1 MRKQTLHV
9 ILFLLFGLA
18 GLGLF
23 VLNSKPATAANP
35 TTINFQGKV
44 VNSDGTNVANN
55 TYSFVFRI
63 YNTASPTMTT
73 SCTSTATCLWQETQA
88 SVQVTNGVFQ
98 VELGAACALTS
109 AACNNTAGGP
119 INFGTN
125 NAQYLTMQFN
135 GDTSGANGGFM
146 SPTIHLTSVPFAL
159 NSDQL
164 GGISASGFIQNTTSP
179 QATSN
184 FNISGTGIAGTAL
197 QAPSFDSATA
207 NGALGIGST
216 NAGAFTI
223 GNVTNSTF
231 LFRAKSQAAAY
242 QLQNA
247 GGNELLTIDTS
258 ATEANN
264 LVRFGKASTING
276 RIVFNNSTNTN
287 TATIVSGVTSTSYTL
302 TLPTAL
308 PGSTQCLQSTSGG
321 VLSFA
326 SCGGGSST
334 LATTYSNGAAQADS
348 TITLDSTRLGVIIQD
363 AATPISGNLFTV
375 QKNVGGT
382 QSYFS
387 VTTSAVTLQDT
398 AGYNALV
405 FDSTTS
411 ELKIYENVASPTNY
425 ARIYY
430 ASGEAVFAASSGTTR
445 VGSGSGNITMSLTNP
460 SDLFTFTHTGSLVA
474 AYSSSDFT
482 VTRNLTAGANTATGS
497 VLKVEDLTTFS
508 GGSSAPNVLL
518 VNQNNSSATG
528 NLINAQLAAS
538 SKFLVNTAGSI
549 TIASGANITVGA
561 SAGSSTT
568 CSGGQ
573 VLQNQVVTGGV
584 TTGGSCA
591 TAGGDLQSAYNADA
605 SGEADIVTTS
615 GTKTVLIKA
624 GSTFDSQ
631 NLFHVQTASGV
642 DIIKVDTET
651 ASDPLEFQ
659 IGDSTDDASAIFL
672 GLDNESTFTE
682 ATSCTSAING
692 SVYYNSGSN
701 AVRACINGAWEDMV
715 STAGLGLQLFG
726 VVPDTGPSGEEGDLG
741 SLVSAGVSGPCKVS
755 WASATTVNI
764 RACTAYSGGRKIVY
778 GGTTGLTI
786 SLTNT
791 IDWVHVCFTSS
802 GTIEAR
808 QSVGATDDTNLP
820 TYSNTSPLLCLADI
834 TNGGTGTSIVRI
846 HDVRTFTTTIK
857 EHVTINAATGLG
869 RVVTQS
875 ATVGLVQNPAATLGL
890 IGIRGVIVATSG
902 SASTTTR
909 NAIIASEGPQFIKGA
924 GTSTVNQFA
933 QTSGTTAGYTS
944 STATADADGYANIG
958 LNQRTIDTTCTAATN
973 CQFSQLVNMSLR

>member
-1 MRKQTLHV
+1 MRKQTLRIV
-9 ILFLLFGLA
+9 LFLLFGLA
-18 GLGLF
+18 SLGLF
-23 VLNSKPATAANP
+23 GMSSKPATAANP

-55 TYSFVFRI
+55 TYSFIFRI

-73 SCTSTATCLWQETQA
+73 SCTSTASCLWQETQA

-109 AACNNTAGGP
+109 AACNNAAGGP
-119 INFGTN
+119 INFSSTTSL
-125 NAQYLTMQFN
+125 YLTMQFN

-146 SPTIHLTSVPFAL
+146 SPTIHMTSAPFAL
-159 NSDQL
+159 NAD
-164 GGISASGFIQNTTSP
+164 T
-179 QATSN
+179 ATHVD
-184 FNISGTGIAGTAL
+184 AGTVTAL
-197 QAPSFDSATA
+197 GVGDVNATA
-207 NGALGIGST
+207 I
-216 NAGAFTI
+216 TI
-223 GNVTNSTF
+223 GNVANSTV
-231 LFRAKSQAAAY
+231 LVKTKNIAAAF
-242 QLQNA
+242 QVQNA
-247 GGNELLTIDTS
+247 GSNELLTIDTS
-258 ATEANN
+258 GTEANN
-264 LVRFGKASTING
+264 FVRFGKASTISG
-276 RIVFNNSTNTN
+276 RIVFNNSTNAN
-287 TATIVSGVTSTSYTL
+287 TVTVVSGVTSTSYSL

-321 VLSFA
+321 VLSFT

-334 LATTYSNGAAQADS
+334 LAATYTNGTGQADS

-445 VGSGSGNITMSLTNP
+445 VGSGSGNITMSLTSP

-482 VTRNLTAGANTATGS
+482 VTRNLTAGANAANGN

-518 VNQNNSSATG
+518 INQNNGSATG

-561 SAGSSTT
+561 SSGASTT

-591 TAGGDLQSAYNADA
+591 SAGGDLQSAYNADA

-624 GSTFDSQ
+624 GATFDSAEI
-631 NLFHVQTASGV
+631 FHVQNAAGTNLFTV
-642 DIIKVDTET
+642 DSET
-651 ASDPLEFQ
+651 STDPVEVQ
-659 IGDSTDDASAIFL
+659 IGSSTDDSTVVHL
-672 GLDNESTFTE
+672 GLDSESTYTE
-682 ATSCTSAING
+682 AATCTSAIDG
-692 SVYYNSGSN
+692 SVYYNSASH
-701 AVRACINGAWEDMV
+701 AVRLCINSGWEDMP
-715 STAGLGLQLFG
+715 STAGLSLILFG
-726 VVPDTGPSGEEGDLG
+726 VVAESGSSPGDLG
-741 SLVSAGVSGPCKVS
+741 GLVTTNQSGPCKTYWLSSTSVRIS
-755 WASATTVNI
+755 PCS
-764 RACTAYSGGRKIVY
+764 AYSGGRK
-778 GGTTGLTI
+778 
-786 SLTNT
+786 
-791 IDWVHVCFTSS
+791 
-802 GTIEAR
+802 
-808 QSVGATDDTNLP
+808 
-820 TYSNTSPLLCLADI
+820 
-834 TNGGTGTSIVRI
+834 
-846 HDVRTFTTTIK
+846 
-857 EHVTINAATGLG
+857 
-869 RVVTQS
+869 
-875 ATVGLVQNPAATLGL
+875 
-890 IGIRGVIVATSG
+890 VIVPQTDLTGFSG
-902 SASTTTR
+902 NNLT
-909 NAIIASEGPQFIKGA
+909 
-924 GTSTVNQFA
+924 
-933 QTSGTTAGYTS
+933 
-944 STATADADGYANIG
+944 
-958 LNQRTIDTTCTAATN
+958 
-973 CQFSQLVNMSLR
+973 

>member
-1 MRKQTLHV
+1 MRKQTLRN
-9 ILFLLFGLA
+9 ITFLLLA
-18 GLGLF
+18 PFGLGLF
-23 VLNSKPATAANP
+23 LSFSKTANAANP
-35 TTINFQGKV
+35 TNINFQGKM
-44 VNSDGTNVANN
+44 VNADGTNVTNG
-55 TYSFVFRI
+55 TYSMVFRI

-109 AACNNTAGGP
+109 AACNNAAGGP

-125 NAQYLTMQFN
+125 NALYLTMQFN

-146 SPTIHLTSVPFAL
+146 SPTIHITSVPFAF

-216 NAGAFTI
+216 SAGAFTI

-258 ATEANN
+258 GTEANN
-264 LVRFGKASTING
+264 LVRFGKASTISG
-276 RIVFNNSTNTN
+276 RIVFNNSTNAN
-287 TATIVSGVTSTSYTL
+287 TVTIVSGVTSGSYSL

-308 PGSTQCLQSTSGG
+308 PGSTQCITSTSGG
-321 VLSFA
+321 VLGFGTCS
-326 SCGGGSST
+326 GGSST
-334 LATTYSNGAAQADS
+334 LSSTYANGAGQADS

-375 QKNVGGT
+375 QKNVGGA

-445 VGSGSGNITMSLTNP
+445 IGSGSGNITMSLTNP
-460 SDLFTFTHTGSLVA
+460 SDMFTFTHTGSLVA

-482 VTRNLTAGANTATGS
+482 VTRNLTAGANAANGS

-518 VNQNNSSATG
+518 INQNNGSATG

-538 SKFLVNTAGSI
+538 SKFLVNTAGTVSIAADQSYTGAGALNVQSAAATALTVTGNAASTWSTSAGNLTLQGGSALILDASSGSTITIGNTGSGNYAQFAATTRELAFFGSARHTRRITVTPEYAGGSI
-549 TIASGANITVGA
+549 TGDGTSNSGTMTSDNMTASPFRNYYNWASSGTADDYDIWVKVPIPSDFSEFSSANALTIEA
-561 SAGSSTT
+561 FSSTLADT
-568 CSGGQ
+568 TIEIVNVYDAAGTSRCANVNIEPGT
-573 VLQNQVVTGGV
+573 VNTWANATG
-584 TTGGSCA
+584 
-591 TAGGDLQSAYNADA
+591 
-605 SGEADIVTTS
+605 
-615 GTKTVLIKA
+615 
-624 GSTFDSQ
+624 
-631 NLFHVQTASGV
+631 
-642 DIIKVDTET
+642 
-651 ASDPLEFQ
+651 
-659 IGDSTDDASAIFL
+659 
-672 GLDNESTFTE
+672 
-682 ATSCTSAING
+682 TSCTDTGVA
-692 SVYYNSGSN
+692 
-701 AVRACINGAWEDMV
+701 
-715 STAGLGLQLFG
+715 TANDVWTLQLRL
-726 VVPDTGPSGEEGDLG
+726 S
-741 SLVSAGVSGPCKVS
+741 SANN
-755 WASATTVNI
+755 AN
-764 RACTAYSGGRKIVY
+764 
-778 GGTTGLTI
+778 
-786 SLTNT
+786 
-791 IDWVHVCFTSS
+791 
-802 GTIEAR
+802 AR
-808 QSVGATDDTNLP
+808 VG
-820 TYSNTSPLLCLADI
+820 
-834 TNGGTGTSIVRI
+834 
-846 HDVRTFTTTIK
+846 
-857 EHVTINAATGLG
+857 
-869 RVVTQS
+869 
-875 ATVGLVQNPAATLGL
+875 
-890 IGIRGVIVATSG
+890 
-902 SASTTTR
+902 
-909 NAIIASEGPQFIKGA
+909 QFYFEYL
-924 GTSTVNQFA
+924 S
-933 QTSGTTAGYTS
+933 
-944 STATADADGYANIG
+944 
-958 LNQRTIDTTCTAATN
+958 
-973 CQFSQLVNMSLR
+973 MW